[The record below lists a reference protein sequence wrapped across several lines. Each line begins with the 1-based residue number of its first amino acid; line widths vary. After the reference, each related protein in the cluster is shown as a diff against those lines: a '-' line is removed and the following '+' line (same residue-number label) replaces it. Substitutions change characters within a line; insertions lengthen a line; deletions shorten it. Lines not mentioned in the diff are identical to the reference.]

1 MKNILLCVLLIVS
14 IGTFAQNQPSFFKV
28 YPVLDGTEPN
38 WVTEMYDLDANVMEV
53 IDAYHTFYSENSF
66 EKNIHTQN
74 YKYWLRTV
82 EPYVQESGEIII
94 PNKEVEKECLN
105 LLKEQKKK
113 RRRC

>member
-53 IDAYHTFYSENSF
+53 IDAYHSFYSENSF
-66 EKNIHTQN
+66 EKNMSIDHLN
-74 YKYWLRTV
+74 
-82 EPYVQESGEIII
+82 SG
-94 PNKEVEKECLN
+94 NSF
-105 LLKEQKKK
+105 K
-113 RRRC
+113 RALIDWQMH